1 VTGIRL
7 QKALADAG
15 LGSRRACEELITA
28 GRVTVNG
35 TPAELG
41 MRVDVTRDEIRLDGE
56 QVGPAAKA
64 VWIALHKPR
73 GVVSTARAQDER
85 RTVVGLVQHASRL
98 YPVGRLDAES
108 EGLILLTNDGELAH
122 RLTHP
127 RFGLEREYRVLVA
140 GEPDARDLREWR
152 RGVPLADDK
161 RSAPA
166 RVWVR
171 GRTAAGVWL
180 GVVMTE
186 GRKREIRE
194 IARGLNLRVRRLI
207 RVRYGSV
214 TLGSLKP
221 GDWRTLEARE
231 VEALRRGEPEAR
243 PARPRLQSGARR
255 RRPAAGARRR
265 VHESARRA

>member
-1 VTGIRL
+1 MNAVRL
-7 QKALADAG
+7 QKAMAEAG
-15 LGSRRACEELITA
+15 VGSRRACEALITS

-35 TPAELG
+35 TPAVLG
-41 MRVDVTRDEIRLDGE
+41 MRVDPASDEIRLDGE
-56 QVGPAAKA
+56 KLGPVSTT

-85 RTVVGLVQHASRL
+85 QTVVGLVHHASRL

-127 RFGLEREYRVLVA
+127 QFGLEREYRVLVSR
-140 GEPDARDLREWR
+140 EPTAADLRAWR
-152 RGVPLADDK
+152 RGVPLDDEK

-166 RVWVR
+166 RVWVK

-180 GVVMTE
+180 GIVMTE

-194 IARGLNLRVRRLI
+194 IARGMHLQVRRLI

-214 TLGSLKP
+214 ALGTLAA
-221 GDWRTLEARE
+221 GDWRTLEGRE
-231 VEALRRGEPEAR
+231 IESLRRGETGER
-243 PARPRLQSGARR
+243 PAPRGSLPAQRG
-255 RRPAAGARRR
+255 RRPATRGRRR
-265 VHESARRA
+265 VHGSA